1 MKLWQYVG
9 KKVKVILED
18 NTVIIGVV
26 EDWNDGYTLD
36 GYDEIIIKFYA
47 YAENKIVSIE
57 VID

>member
-47 YAENKIVSIE
+47 YAENEIVSIE